1 MKKPNLKRLSPFIV
15 ALITF
20 LAIGIIYCSPV
31 LEGRVL
37 QAGDTTNYLGASN
50 EIRQYSKSEG
60 RQMWWTNS
68 MFGGMPSYQISG
80 QTPANKLRVKLEKA
94 SHLWLR
100 GTMSPLAYWWHI

>member
-50 EIRQYSKSEG
+50 EIRQYSKSDVVDQLHVRRYAFLSDQRPDSRKQTEG
-60 RQMWWTNS
+60 
-68 MFGGMPSYQISG
+68 
-80 QTPANKLRVKLEKA
+80 KA
-94 SHLWLR
+94 
-100 GTMSPLAYWWHI
+100 